1 MLEGRLEFGAT
12 YFDAQLENEI
22 IGFGMPQNADGLS
35 ERQGAELSSSLVVND
50 SLSVTAAYTYTDSVD
65 ASGIDEKRR
74 PKNIGS
80 INLAWQAQPDTKVNV
95 NIQYNGS
102 QIDSA
107 LAWGDPDVTLKAF
120 TLVNVNV
127 AYSPSSL
134 LDVYMSLNNLFDKD
148 YQEVNGYA
156 TLGFGANLGLRYKF

>member
-1 MLEGRLEFGAT
+1 
-12 YFDAQLENEI
+12 
-22 IGFGMPQNADGLS
+22 MPQNADGLS

-65 ASGIDEKRR
+65 APGIDEKRR
-74 PKNIGS
+74 PKNINPVLTS
-80 INLAWQAQPDTKVNV
+80 AWQAQPDTKVNV

-134 LDVYMSLNNLFDKD
+134 L
-148 YQEVNGYA
+148 
-156 TLGFGANLGLRYKF
+156 